1 LNKNDDLDC
10 RKIEWKKEEVAK
22 MFNSKVKEEKKN
34 CKKKLT
40 RQMNEQKAC
49 CNSWEAKN

>member
-1 LNKNDDLDC
+1 LNKYEDLDC

-34 CKKKLT
+34 CKKLT